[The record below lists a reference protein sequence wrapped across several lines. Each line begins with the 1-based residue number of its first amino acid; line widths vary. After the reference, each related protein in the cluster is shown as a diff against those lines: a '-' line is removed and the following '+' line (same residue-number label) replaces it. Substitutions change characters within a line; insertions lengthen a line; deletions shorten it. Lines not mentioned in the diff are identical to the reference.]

1 MPETNRQ
8 LLNTLFLHPVWLWAA
23 WLAIIPLL
31 ILRIYPKFQAVIPS
45 GWIPEYSK
53 FGNGN
58 PWQFK
63 LRYYLQ
69 ALCIFLITIALASP
83 QIPTIDRL
91 GGWKSGHQ
99 WAVIIDC
106 SGSMAQIDPGQ
117 TESRLKRLTQS
128 LENTIR
134 NRPYDQFTLI
144 RVAGFAD
151 QLGVKSSNT
160 QFLIQ
165 CLNEMKPALPGE
177 DGTSLGDGLVL
188 AAHSLQDSISRD
200 SEKHKSASVL
210 LISDGRDNPPDANAQ
225 NLEEVSDFIKSL
237 EIPFDWLRI
246 QSKSPVEETADS
258 RDRALKSMR
267 TLEKLVEQTHGSLLS
282 TDIQNSWSNLTEKT
296 LDYLELQRD
305 QGNWTASSLIF
316 LVISILVIICLFV
329 LEISQRPIRWLL
341 ITIQCLKVIAL
352 IIAFRTAF
360 LNLIQPS
367 FEKDAEILAKRRVL
381 LVVDVSPS
389 MAAED
394 SLAGSRLNTAKLAAR
409 GMIERLSTDP
419 ETAVGVVIF
428 SGRPLK
434 IMPWTNDWSAVMQ
447 SINQLE
453 LRQVRPDGSNWQM
466 LFELLLGEADSKEN
480 SLNSPDD
487 PVEALILTDGEAS
500 VLPDS
505 STVAKLRDHG
515 LKCHF
520 LTFGNDSGQGTTF
533 PNDQK
538 TGQLWLDPA
547 TGQPARSRRFDETA
561 RQFADLTKG
570 KCIAIGISDFDP
582 FQLTFQLWPESHD
595 LQLPQFPAADR
606 SRTIASGVFIT
617 CIAVNLMELLL
628 ILRFR
633 LITGM
638 LLIITVSQAGCYGRV
653 AVQTS
658 DSYLQTAYRYS
669 RLNEWIKAESCL
681 KKAALH
687 FPSDPLIK
695 YHLGLM
701 AIQNQHADH
710 AISLFQQNLELLEQ
724 GQHRNQKTDRLLKMR
739 SQSGM
744 AYALAMSGQWKRS
757 LQAYETVLASAILE
771 DPKFKKERNALILNR
786 NYVQLQDQKAPSPEA
801 PKQSDSHTDGV
812 SSKIQSANSNL
823 TVQEE
828 LNERVQKVRNRSR
841 VARKTFEKPGD
852 EIVGPINQLRNKPT
866 MNW

>member
-1 MPETNRQ
+1 M
-8 LLNTLFLHPVWLWAA
+8 
-23 WLAIIPLL
+23 
-31 ILRIYPKFQAVIPS
+31 
-45 GWIPEYSK
+45 
-53 FGNGN
+53 
-58 PWQFK
+58 
-63 LRYYLQ
+63 
-69 ALCIFLITIALASP
+69 TIALASP
-83 QIPTIDRL
+83 RIPPLDRL

-117 TESRLKRLTQS
+117 SESRLKRLTQS

-188 AAHSLQDSISRD
+188 AAHSLQDSIPRN
-200 SEKHKSASVL
+200 SEQHKAASVL

-246 QSKSPVEETADS
+246 ESKSPVEESVNS
-258 RDRALKSMR
+258 RDRALKSLK

-282 TDIQNSWSNLTEKT
+282 TDIQNSWTNLTEKT

-305 QGNWTASSLIF
+305 QGYWTAGSLIF
-316 LVISILVIICLFV
+316 LILSILVIICLFF
-329 LEISQRPIRWLL
+329 LEVCQRPIRWLFM
-341 ITIQCLKVIAL
+341 TIQCLKVIAL
-352 IIAFRTAF
+352 IIAFRSAF

-367 FEKDAEILAKRRVL
+367 YEKDAEILAKRRIL

-409 GMIERLSTDP
+409 SIIERLSTDP
-419 ETAVGVVIF
+419 EAAVGVVIF

-447 SINQLE
+447 PINQLE

-466 LFELLLGEADSKEN
+466 LFELLLGEAESKEN
-480 SLNSPDD
+480 SLKSPDYQ
-487 PVEALILTDGEAS
+487 VEAVILTDGEAS

-515 LKCHF
+515 LKFHF

-533 PNDQK
+533 PNDQEI
-538 TGQLWLDPA
+538 GQLWLDPA
-547 TGQPARSRRFDETA
+547 TGQPARSRRSDETA
-561 RQFADLTKG
+561 RRFADLTKG

-582 FQLTFQLWPESHD
+582 FRLTFQLWPESHN
-595 LQLPQFPAADR
+595 LLLPQFRAADY
-606 SRTIASGVFIT
+606 SRTIVSGVFIT
-617 CIAVNLMELLL
+617 SIVVNLMELLL
-628 ILRFR
+628 SLGLR

-658 DSYLQTAYRYS
+658 DFYLQAAYRYS
-669 RLNEWIKAESCL
+669 KLNDWIKAESCL
-681 KKAALH
+681 KQGALH
-687 FPSDPLIK
+687 FPSDPLVK

-701 AIQNQHADH
+701 AIQNQQADR
-710 AISLFQQNLELLEQ
+710 AISLFQQSLELLEQ
-724 GQHRNQKTDRLLKMR
+724 GQYRNQKTDSLLKMR

-744 AYALAMSGQWKRS
+744 AYAMAMSGQWKRA
-757 LQAYETVLASAILE
+757 LQAYETALASVVLD

-786 NYVQLQDQKAPSPEA
+786 NYVQLQDQKASSPEA
-801 PKQSDSHTDGV
+801 PQQSASSTNGV
-812 SSKIQSANSNL
+812 PSEIQSANSNL
-823 TVQEE
+823 TIQEE
-828 LNERVQKVRNRSR
+828 LNERVEKVRNRSR
-841 VARKTFEKPGD
+841 IARKIFEKPGD
-852 EIVGPINQLRNKPT
+852 EIVGPINPLQNKPM